1 MNKIIIGLLVF
12 LVILVGIQFITRE
25 PSPSLVPSATP
36 ITLSGAPGGGQA
48 IDATSSL
55 ISLIPTADRNLF
67 ASSTCIARM
76 ITSTATPIIVK
87 IGDHA
92 NWTLTNLQG
101 HYLSAST
108 THIFDAATYGCG
120 LWTARTYGAG
130 TSANSV
136 NVTEL
141 RGFQ

>member
-1 MNKIIIGLLVF
+1 MNKIIIGLLA
-12 LVILVGIQFITRE
+12 LIIILVGVQLVTRE
-25 PSPSLVPSATP
+25 PPLPIPSPSPLA
-36 ITLSGAPGGGQA
+36 GAPGGGQA
-48 IDATSSL
+48 INATSSL
-55 ISLIPTADRNLF
+55 IALLPTADRNIF
-67 ASSTCIARM
+67 ASSTCVARM
-76 ITSTATPIIVK
+76 ITSTATPIIIK

-101 HYLSAST
+101 HYLAASS

-136 NVTEL
+136 NVTEFS
-141 RGFQ
+141 GFQ